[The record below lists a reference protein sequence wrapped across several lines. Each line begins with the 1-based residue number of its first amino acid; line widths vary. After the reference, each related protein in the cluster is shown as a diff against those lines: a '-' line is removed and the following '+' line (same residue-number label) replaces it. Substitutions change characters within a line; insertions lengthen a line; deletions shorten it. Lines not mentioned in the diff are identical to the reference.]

1 VALYP
6 ALQQYFRAHRP
17 PLLAI
22 WGKNG
27 PHFLPPGAAA
37 CQRDVPGA
45 VVRSLD
51 TGHFAL
57 ETHSGETAAAMR
69 EFLGKVR

>member
-6 ALQQYFRAHRP
+6 ALQHYFREHRP
-17 PLLAI
+17 PLAI
-22 WGKNG
+22 WGKNDS
-27 PHFLPPGAAA
+27 HFLPPGAEA
-37 CQRDVPGA
+37 CQRDIPGA

-57 ETHSGETAAAMR
+57 KTRSGEIAAAMR

>member
-6 ALQQYFRAHRP
+6 ALHEYFRAHRP

-22 WGKNG
+22 GGQND
-27 PHFLPPGAAA
+27 PHFLPPGAEAY
-37 CQRDVPGA
+37 QRDIPGA
-45 VVRSLD
+45 FVRSFD

-57 ETHSGETAAAMR
+57 ETHSGEIAAAMR
-69 EFLGKVR
+69 ELLGKVR